1 MTADTPEDIGST
13 APAVVADAPP
23 APSSAP
29 QDCFAPLAMTEGV
42 PAMTEGAPA
51 VADAPEQSRRA
62 LRQQKRAARQ
72 AANAQHTDSEP
83 ENQDA
88 ADMAAYD
95 EYLQQQSTADMAG
108 ENPSTPEASPPAA
121 PENLP
126 ESALEN
132 PPAPAA
138 PPANPPENPASAGT
152 GAPEHLP
159 ANPPESAL
167 ENPPALPAPTGNAA
181 ASAPAKSVPIARL
194 NKQLN
199 HQAPADDAAN
209 AAWLELV
216 ARLDLRGLALEII
229 HNSVLLHRDKNLV
242 QMALRQSSS
251 ALINSQTSEHLAQIA
266 TSLSDYL
273 ASDVAVEL
281 GIGVEGGQTYAER
294 HANLYSERHQM
305 AISSIMHDPVI
316 QELQTRFAATV
327 NPQYIKPLEPQDE
340 RSTR

>member
-1 MTADTPEDIGST
+1 MTADTPENIGST
-13 APAVVADAPP
+13 APV
-23 APSSAP
+23 
-29 QDCFAPLAMTEGV
+29 
-42 PAMTEGAPA
+42 

-88 ADMAAYD
+88 ADLAAYD

-138 PPANPPENPASAGT
+138 PIGNPVSDNPPTNAPENPASAGT

-167 ENPPALPAPTGNAA
+167 ENPPAPPAPTDNAA

-199 HQAPADDAAN
+199 HQTPADDAAN

-229 HNSVLLHRDKNLV
+229 HNSVLLHRDKNMV

-273 ASDVAVEL
+273 ASNVAVEL